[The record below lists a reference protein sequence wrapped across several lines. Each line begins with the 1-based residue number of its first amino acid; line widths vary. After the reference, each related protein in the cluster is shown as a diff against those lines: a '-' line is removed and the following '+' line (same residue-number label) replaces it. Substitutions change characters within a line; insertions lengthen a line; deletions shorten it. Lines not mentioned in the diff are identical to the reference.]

1 MAFPSAR
8 ARANVPRGGQRQTM
22 TGLDTYHQ
30 YMVQESRMKPD
41 PLRIER
47 PKMRL
52 TGADRVER
60 PYTARFGSFS
70 TPHPTGHTPS
80 SSLGSS
86 KNRPSSA
93 KADSPTISTSDF
105 APVSGQ
111 TNRGTPINSRARRVR
126 LASPAS
132 RRGLLDTPSTDPTP
146 SETLVDVN
154 LPWRPPYLKRRVL
167 LSFALLVAGLIAVVE
182 ALLVISNRNTGVGPP
197 TRLLR
202 YAWQYAPPAIVTLVA
217 AIWTRV
223 EYQAKASAP
232 WIRLSRG
239 SSNMRTLMLD
249 YTSMIAPQAVFR
261 AGQNR
266 DWLVLVIT
274 LAGLVFKL
282 LIVLAVALVTPVR
295 TNVEDNLAGVAVQRA
310 FVNDV
315 SGLQD
320 PSSLP
325 LFTMLGLQTTDLKFP
340 DGTSRDFAFQSF
352 DTDLPATAEVR
363 ATVDGFQG
371 RLECEAAQM
380 ALNNVQLM
388 QGSTTRLDV
397 TVAASSCRT
406 TLNVLNDLFSSN
418 ASAVTPRV
426 FMAFQAGDC
435 GNTGVNDDQRFAI
448 MVGTVTVDPTSFP
461 RDPNARNVPI
471 RGALPQSA
479 ALLCRPTYDIA
490 PVEVVKNGT
499 DLLSIRRLNNTQPQ
513 TLNAIHPWDFAKA
526 QFELYDEAS
535 LSTAIL
541 PTDKYYDN
549 PDQAVI
555 DSDGIIDV
563 MMAMEVKSNG
573 VPQLGN
579 LLDAATLE
587 RIASTY
593 WTQFSALLARN
604 EIMTGVRQQT
614 VGRAVLVG
622 ERLLVRTVPAHL
634 MAALFGVIVVVCL
647 LAVDMVPRLGF
658 LPRDPSTI
666 LDMATL
672 LAHSRPL
679 LQCLRG
685 TGAADETTIQ
695 DRLEGSTYRLGVEPY
710 EKTTDTGSGYF
721 KILGACPPPLDAP
734 LYFQHTARWRRPL
747 PLQLWT
753 RLAVIVVL
761 GGIIASLEVAL
772 RASQRN
778 QGIAGVS
785 DVDYLHFLWTSGPA
799 LVLLVLALY
808 HSAADFSTRSL
819 APFAKLRGGGELST
833 TVGLDFLNKSKHRVI
848 WAAMRTGNPS
858 VLITSI
864 TAFFASLVVIFSGA
878 LFTPVPVWD
887 ARNVVLQNMDFFANT
902 TIPPA
907 GVDPD
912 TLPPIDTDAVLSSL
926 ILNANASFPDFTFND
941 LNFPAMQLQG
951 SLPNDYRELQD
962 IAIEATIPALR
973 PNLQCRLYPQS
984 EISTNMTIDYLF
996 INIDAE
1002 PCRLGNSGQQ
1012 TSNALLPAIPG
1023 TSAPTALFGRAT
1035 SRQDNRAQCSDF
1047 LYIWGQLDNPSSPSS
1062 TVSYVSAMGCNETL
1076 ETVAALTILRGPF
1089 LRIDPKVPPR
1099 VTGATATPNSVA
1111 LPALRYGRL
1120 ANITATGGN
1129 LLDPFFSAL
1138 TSSDVAIPAAA
1149 LGDTGLDT
1157 AGRVADAIV
1166 AQHKVIRTQN
1176 LSLRIRRS
1184 LSAQGNFPFAG
1195 NGVVIGTGG
1204 EAAGAQP
1211 RIAGVLRSVNNSG
1224 ARRLE
1229 VDEIAT
1235 RVLQAVLG
1243 VVLFGCVSG
1252 LVLAIIGGL
1261 GVRGEGIVPRQ
1272 GRSIASIAALLADGN
1287 VFGFLGRGAEWMTQE
1302 EIEGDFKDG
1311 GLVVGF
1317 GLGWEVVRARRR
1329 GDGVRRYGSDLLGDE
1344 ELEFGLK
1351 VVRAGGWQGGGEVGL
1366 GTMARVTRGQ
1376 RGFIRTRS

>member
-1 MAFPSAR
+1 MATAR
-8 ARANVPRGGQRQTM
+8 AMANVPRGGQRQTL

-30 YMVQESRMKPD
+30 YIVQESRLKPD
-41 PLRIER
+41 PLRIQR
-47 PKMRL
+47 PKARL
-52 TGADRVER
+52 SGADRVER

-80 SSLGSS
+80 SSQESNI
-86 KNRPSSA
+86 KRPSSA

-105 APVSGQ
+105 APVSDQ
-111 TNRGTPINSRARRVR
+111 TTQGTPINSRARRVR

-132 RRGLLDTPSTDPTP
+132 RRGLLETPSTDPAP
-146 SETLVDVN
+146 SEPLVDVN

-167 LSFALLVAGLIAVVE
+167 LSFALLLAGLIAVIE
-182 ALLVISNRNTGVGPP
+182 ALLVISTRNTGVGPP

-202 YAWQYAPPAIVTLVA
+202 YAWQYAPPAVVTLVA

-239 SSNMRTLMLD
+239 PSDVRTLTLD
-249 YTSMIAPQAVFR
+249 YTSMVAPQAIFR
-261 AGQNR
+261 AVRNR
-266 DWLVLVIT
+266 DWLVVAIT

-282 LIVLAVALVTPVR
+282 LIVFSVALVTPVR
-295 TNVEDNLAGVAVQRA
+295 TNVEDHLASIAVQRA
-310 FVNDV
+310 FVDNA
-315 SGLQD
+315 SGLQN
-320 PSSLP
+320 PSSIP
-325 LFTMLGLQTTDLKFP
+325 LFTMLGLQTTDLTFP

-352 DTDLPATAEVR
+352 DANLPATAELR
-363 ATVDGFQG
+363 ATVEGFQG
-371 RLECEAAQM
+371 RLECEPAQTT
-380 ALNNVQLM
+380 LNSVQLL

-397 TVAASSCRT
+397 TVAAPSCRT
-406 TLNVLNDLFSSN
+406 TQSIMNNLLSSN
-418 ASAVTPRV
+418 ASALIPRV
-426 FMAFQAGDC
+426 FMAFQGGDC
-435 GNTGVNDDQRFAI
+435 GSTQANDDQRFVI
-448 MVGTVTVDPTSFP
+448 MVGTITVDPASFP
-461 RDPNARNVPI
+461 RNPNARDIPL

-479 ALLCRPTYDIA
+479 AVICRPTYDLG

-499 DLLSIRRLNNTQPQ
+499 DLLSIRRLNSTQPR
-513 TLNAIHPWDFAKA
+513 TLNTIHPWDFARA
-526 QFELYDEAS
+526 QFELYDEARLNGS
-535 LSTAIL
+535 VRA
-541 PTDKYYDN
+541 TDKYYDN
-549 PDQAVI
+549 PDQVVI

-563 MMAMEVKSNG
+563 MMAMEVKANG

-579 LLDAATLE
+579 LLDTATLD
-587 RIASTY
+587 RLASAY

-604 EIMTGVRQQT
+604 EIMAGARQQT

-622 ERLLVRTVPAHL
+622 ERLLVRTVPTHL
-634 MAALFGVIVVVCL
+634 MAALFGVIVLVCL

-685 TGAADETTIQ
+685 TGAADETTIH

-710 EKTTDTGSGYF
+710 EKTTSTSSGYF
-721 KILGACPPPLDAP
+721 KILGGFPPPLDAP
-734 LYFQHTARWRRPL
+734 LYFQHTGQWKRPL
-747 PLQLWT
+747 SLQLWT
-753 RLAVIVVL
+753 RGAVIAVL
-761 GGIIASLEVAL
+761 GGMIASLEVAL
-772 RASQRN
+772 RASRRN

-785 DVDYLHFLWTSGPA
+785 DIDYLHFLWTSGPA
-799 LVLLVLALY
+799 LLLLGLALY
-808 HSAADFSTRSL
+808 HSAADFATRSL

-833 TVGLDFLNKSKHRVI
+833 TVGLDFLNKSKPRVI
-848 WAAMRTGNPS
+848 WSALRTGNPS

-864 TAFFASLVVIFSGA
+864 TAFFATLVVIFSGA

-887 ARNVVLQNMDFFANT
+887 ARNVVLQSADFFANT
-902 TIPPA
+902 TVLPAGLDPDSLPPA
-907 GVDPD
+907 DS
-912 TLPPIDTDAVLSSL
+912 DAVLSSL
-926 ILNANASFPDFTFND
+926 ILNANASFPAFTFND

-951 SLPNDYRELQD
+951 ALPNDYRELQD

-984 EISTNMTIDYLF
+984 EISTNMTIDNLF
-996 INIDAE
+996 INVDAE
-1002 PCRLGNSGQQ
+1002 PCRVGNSGQQ
-1012 TSNALLPAIPG
+1012 TSNAQFPAIPG
-1023 TSAPTALFGRAT
+1023 ASGPTALFGRAT
-1035 SRQDNRAQCSDF
+1035 SRRDNRAQCSDF

-1062 TVSYVSAMGCNETL
+1062 TVSSVSAMGCNETL
-1076 ETVAALTILRGPF
+1076 ETVAVLTTLRGPS
-1089 LRIDPKVPPR
+1089 LRIDPTIPPR
-1099 VTGATATPNSVA
+1099 VTGATATLNAVA
-1111 LPALRYGRL
+1111 LPVLQYSRL
-1120 ANITATGGN
+1120 ANLTATGGN

-1138 TSSDVAIPAAA
+1138 TSSDVAVPAAA
-1149 LGDTGLDT
+1149 LSDTGLDT
-1157 AGRVADAIV
+1157 AGRVADAVV
-1166 AQHKVIRTQN
+1166 AQHKVIRAQN
-1176 LSLRIRRS
+1176 LNLNIRRS

-1195 NGVVIGTGG
+1195 NGVTIGTGG
-1204 EAAGAQP
+1204 DAAAAQP
-1211 RIAGVLRSVNNSG
+1211 RVAGVLRSVNNSG

-1229 VDEIAT
+1229 VDEIAA
-1235 RVLQAVLG
+1235 RVLQVVLG
-1243 VVLFGCVSG
+1243 VVLLGCIVG
-1252 LVLAIIGGL
+1252 LILAIIGGL
-1261 GVRGEGIVPRQ
+1261 GIRGEGMVPRQ

-1287 VFGFLGRGAEWMTQE
+1287 VFGFLGRGAEWMKQE
-1302 EIEGDFKDG
+1302 EIEADFKDG

-1351 VVRAGGWQGGGEVGL
+1351 VVRAGGWQGGVEVGL

-1376 RGFIRTRS
+1376 RGFVRARS